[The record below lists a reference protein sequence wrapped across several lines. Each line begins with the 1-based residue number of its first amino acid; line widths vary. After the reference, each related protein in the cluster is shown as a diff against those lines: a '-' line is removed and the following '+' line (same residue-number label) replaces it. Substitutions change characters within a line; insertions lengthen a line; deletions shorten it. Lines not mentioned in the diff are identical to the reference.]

1 MHFDIEPFLSS
12 LKEAFPWLI
21 IGFRFLQQLL
31 GFGKGTLE
39 TVKTAKSEDICWF
52 IRKSRMGQRTP

>member
-1 MHFDIEPFLSS
+1 MHFVIEPFLSS

-39 TVKTAKSEDICWF
+39 TVKTAKEIFNDT
-52 IRKSRMGQRTP
+52 KSLMGQRTP

>member
-39 TVKTAKSEDICWF
+39 TVKTAKEIFNDT
-52 IRKSRMGQRTP
+52 KSLMGQRTP